1 MTTKKTLTVHY
12 PGGEYPLLIGAGLI
26 QHPELLQEYVKGK
39 QVLVVSSSTVSKFY
53 LQTIETAFADYQR
66 EHFILPDGEQHKT
79 LQQVEKIWNA
89 LADGNYHRD
98 ATLIALGGGV
108 VGDMT
113 GFAAA
118 CYQRGIPFI
127 QIPTTLLAQTDASI
141 GGKTAVDHSRGKN
154 LIGAFHQPA
163 AVIID
168 VDTLTTL
175 PDRDYRAGLVEII
188 KHALIKDADFF
199 AWLENNLDALL
210 EKNSET
216 IIETLAR
223 SCQIKCD
230 VVAADEK
237 EKTGERA
244 LLNLGHTF
252 GHAVEQ
258 NLNYADWV
266 HGEAVA
272 LGILMAADLSVA
284 KGWLDASAQKRIIDI
299 FSKIEMPNRLPSK
312 IKCDTLLA
320 ALWSDK
326 KVMQNK
332 LHFVVLK
339 GIGHAVLT
347 TDVNEKELRTL
358 LAKYQ

>member
-1 MTTKKTLTVHY
+1 MNTKKTITAKY
-12 PGGEYPLLIGAGLI
+12 SGGEYPLIIGDGLLKTAD
-26 QHPELLQEYVKGK
+26 LLSPYIKGK
-39 QVLVVSSSTVSKFY
+39 QVMIVSNSTVAKHY
-53 LQTIETAFADYQR
+53 LSAIEAMLKNYEC
-66 EHFILPDGEQHKT
+66 EHFLLPDGEEYKT
-79 LQQVEKIWNA
+79 LQQVEKLWNA
-89 LADGNYHRD
+89 LAEHHYHRD
-98 ATLIALGGGV
+98 ATIVALGGGV
-108 VGDMT
+108 VGDMA

-141 GGKTAVDHSRGKN
+141 GGKTAVDHPRGKN

-168 VDTLTTL
+168 VDTLKTL
-175 PDRDYRAGLVEII
+175 PDRAYRAGLSEII

-199 AWLENNLDALL
+199 EWLETHIDALL
-210 EKNSET
+210 EKDSAT
-216 IIETLAR
+216 IIEALER
-223 SCQIKCD
+223 SCQIKCN

-252 GHAVEQ
+252 GHAIEQ
-258 NLNYADWV
+258 NLNFTDWL

-272 LGILMAADLSVA
+272 LGILIASQLSMN
-284 KGWLDASAQKRIIDI
+284 KGWLKNTEKERIEAI
-299 FSKIEMPNRLPSK
+299 FSHINMPNQLPSK

-320 ALWSDK
+320 VLWNDK

-332 LHFVVLK
+332 LHFVALK
-339 GIGHAVLT
+339 GIGRAVLT
-347 TDVNEKELRTL
+347 TDVDEKELRAL
-358 LAKYQ
+358 LANYK